1 MELDRFKNFDSETR
15 KAVLNY
21 EQLSKDGT
29 LKYID
34 MDILETVI
42 DFYLETNDID
52 SVQDALRYA
61 DRLYPKSNEFKLRRA
76 HMYTNQ
82 GKPNSALTLL
92 KEILRTE
99 PGNTD
104 AQYALGIVYGLLD
117 QPQKAIQYYQL
128 ASADGVELGTIYGN
142 IADEYYKMDHIDKAM
157 LYYKKAIEQNPD
169 EERSMFNLQC
179 IFEDQGRNQEA
190 ESFFRIQTQRHPYS
204 FPAWIAYGR
213 ANMGLENWQ
222 QAIDAYEYSVVIDKT
237 NVQAYFCLADA
248 YRRAGNPG
256 KAVSALHEALE
267 YVDDKSWV
275 YYSMGMI
282 YMESGNSSAAIVYF
296 RKTVHEDPYFGDAWQ
311 ILGQCYADAGDI
323 FTAIEMSERALSVNP
338 RSSSYMLQLA
348 SMHETAGNIDKA
360 DSLYQCALHLDE
372 VNDGCFLS
380 YADFLMRCSRYADA
394 IIVLDKGSID
404 SSALTAFNLRL
415 AVCYFKT
422 GNRNFLFNAI
432 RACTSDPQFHP
443 YDLLMLCPEI
453 ADDHEIVSMLDS
465 H

>member
-1 MELDRFKNFDSETR
+1 MELDRFKNFDKETR
-15 KAVLNY
+15 IAVLNY
-21 EQLSKDGT
+21 EKVSKSGAM
-29 LKYID
+29 KYID
-34 MDILETVI
+34 MDVLETVI

-52 SVQDALRYA
+52 SLQNALKYA

-82 GKPNSALTLL
+82 GNPNGALTLL
-92 KEILRTE
+92 KEILRAE

-104 AQYALGIVYGLLD
+104 AQYAIGIVYGMLD

-128 ASADGVELGTIYGN
+128 ACADGVELATIYGN
-142 IADEYYKMDHIDKAM
+142 IGDEYYKMDSIDKAIM
-157 LYYKKAIEQNPD
+157 YYKKAIVENPN
-169 EERSMFNLQC
+169 EERSMYNLLC
-179 IFEDQGRNQEA
+179 IYEDEGRNLEA
-190 ESFFRIQTQRHPYS
+190 ESFFRLQTERHPYTFS
-204 FPAWIAYGR
+204 AWIAYGR
-213 ANMGLENWQ
+213 ASMNLEKWQ
-222 QAIDAYEYSVVIDKT
+222 QAIDAYEYSVVIDKG

-256 KAVSALHEALE
+256 KAVSVLHESLDYAE
-267 YVDDKSWV
+267 DKSWV

-282 YMESGNSSAAIVYF
+282 YMESGNISSAILYF
-296 RKTVHEDPYFGDAWQ
+296 RNTVQEDPYFGDAWQ
-311 ILGQCYADAGDI
+311 VLGQCYADDNDI

-348 SMHETAGNIDKA
+348 SMHEAAGNSGKA

-372 VNDGCFLS
+372 VSDECWLR

-394 IIVLDKGSID
+394 ISVLDKGSIE
-404 SSALTAFNLRL
+404 SGVQIEFNLRL
-415 AVCYFKT
+415 AVCYFIT

-432 RACTSDPQFHP
+432 RACTSDAQFNP
-443 YDLLMLCPEI
+443 LELLRLCPEM
-453 ADDHEIVSMLDS
+453 ADDHEVVSMLDS

>member
-1 MELDRFKNFDSETR
+1 MELDRFKNFDKETR
-15 KAVLNY
+15 IAVLNY
-21 EQLSKDGT
+21 EKVSKSGAM
-29 LKYID
+29 KYID
-34 MDILETVI
+34 MDVLETVI

-52 SVQDALRYA
+52 SLQNALKYA

-82 GKPNSALTLL
+82 GNPNGALTLL
-92 KEILRTE
+92 KEILRAE

-104 AQYALGIVYGLLD
+104 AQYAIGIVYGMLD

-128 ASADGVELGTIYGN
+128 ACADGVELATIYGN
-142 IADEYYKMDHIDKAM
+142 IGDEYYKMDSIDKAIM
-157 LYYKKAIEQNPD
+157 YYKKAIVENPN
-169 EERSMFNLQC
+169 EERSMYNLLC
-179 IFEDQGRNQEA
+179 IYEDEGRNLEA
-190 ESFFRIQTQRHPYS
+190 ESFFRLQTERHPYTFS
-204 FPAWIAYGR
+204 AWIAYGR
-213 ANMGLENWQ
+213 ASMNLEKWQ
-222 QAIDAYEYSVVIDKT
+222 QAIDAYEYSVVIDKC

-256 KAVSALHEALE
+256 KAVSVLHESLDYAE
-267 YVDDKSWV
+267 DKSWV

-282 YMESGNSSAAIVYF
+282 YMESGNISSAILYF
-296 RKTVHEDPYFGDAWQ
+296 RNTVQEDPYFGDAWQ
-311 ILGQCYADAGDI
+311 VLGQCYADDNDI

-348 SMHETAGNIDKA
+348 SMHEAAGNSGKA

-372 VNDGCFLS
+372 VSDECWLR

-394 IIVLDKGSID
+394 ISVLDKGSIE
-404 SSALTAFNLRL
+404 SGVQIEFNLRL
-415 AVCYFKT
+415 AVCYFIT

-432 RACTSDPQFHP
+432 RACTSDAQFNP
-443 YDLLMLCPEI
+443 LELLRLCPEM
-453 ADDHEIVSMLDS
+453 ADDHEVVSMLDS